1 MLMLPLVDLDLR
13 KRLEEKTCDGPISCA
28 WRAARRADARGR
40 RDPPRRRR
48 AHHGVFGELRCSR
61 RGSPSWIGSGAAGS
75 EQRRSSTADR
85 RSGARGGSAPPRRPA
100 SAGAPPSH
108 PPARTSAVSNRIRA
122 GSACEAPPSFFSF
135 SSPRR
140 TRLVPRRA
148 PGPSARFSVCAGGP
162 ALYIVAPPNARTGAW
177 PVGARVHRSNLLD
190 LCRPWSCL
198 AAAECMPAAAGADR
212 VTP

>member
-1 MLMLPLVDLDLR
+1 MARSRAHGAP
-13 KRLEEKTCDGPISCA
+13 
-28 WRAARRADARGR
+28 RAAPTPA
-40 RDPPRRRR
+40 
-48 AHHGVFGELRCSR
+48 
-61 RGSPSWIGSGAAGS
+61 AAGTRHAAAEPTMGYS
-75 EQRRSSTADR
+75 ASNAVRGEAHRPGQAAALLAPSSARSSTADR

-122 GSACEAPPSFFSF
+122 GSACEPPPSFFSF

-140 TRLVPRRA
+140 TLLVPRRA

-162 ALYIVAPPNARTGAW
+162 ALYIVAPPNARAGAW
-177 PVGARVHRSNLLD
+177 PVGARKCTDLIYWI

-198 AAAECMPAAAGADR
+198 AAAECIR
-212 VTP
+212 

>member
-1 MLMLPLVDLDLR
+1 MARSRAHGAP
-13 KRLEEKTCDGPISCA
+13 
-28 WRAARRADARGR
+28 RAAPTPA
-40 RDPPRRRR
+40 
-48 AHHGVFGELRCSR
+48 
-61 RGSPSWIGSGAAGS
+61 AAGTRHAAAEPTMGYS
-75 EQRRSSTADR
+75 ASNAVRGEAHRPGQAAALLAPSSARSSTADR

-122 GSACEAPPSFFSF
+122 RSACEAPPSFFSF

-212 VTP
+212 VTLITASDVMATRLGD

>member
-1 MLMLPLVDLDLR
+1 M
-13 KRLEEKTCDGPISCA
+13 
-28 WRAARRADARGR
+28 ARRA
-40 RDPPRRRR
+40 PRRRPR
-48 AHHGVFGELRCSR
+48 PPGPATPPPSPPWGIR
-61 RGSPSWIGSGAAGS
+61 RVTRFAARLTVLDR
-75 EQRRSSTADR
+75 QRRCWLRAAPDRRPRTADQ
-85 RSGARGGSAPPRRPA
+85 APEEVVLAPPRRPA

-122 GSACEAPPSFFSF
+122 RSACEAPPSFFSF

-162 ALYIVAPPNARTGAW
+162 ALYIVAPPNARAGAW
-177 PVGARVHRSNLLD
+177 PVGARKCTDLIYWI

-198 AAAECMPAAAGADR
+198 AAAECIR
-212 VTP
+212 